1 MNQRYLGLA
10 LIMNLSLVVGTLG
23 SATPGQAS
31 TVNHEIWAKLLGKYV
46 KPGGVD
52 YAGFKK
58 EEERLDQYL
67 KMLKTRIRK
76 SYPAENSMPT
86 TLMHTMPG
94 R

>member
-10 LIMNLSLVVGTLG
+10 LIITLSLVVGTLG

-58 EEERLDQYL
+58 
-67 KMLKTRIRK
+67 
-76 SYPAENSMPT
+76 
-86 TLMHTMPG
+86 
-94 R
+94 